1 MVIDSIILK
10 FLLLFLRQEVRL
22 GFNFLENVD

>member
-22 GFNFLENVD
+22 GFNFLENID